1 MQWQNNGDNPT
12 SRRSDKMKIHYI
24 GKTYKIQETVIGGEL
39 MYVVARNDNKAVY
52 TAYTDIED
60 AKKLWKSMEGTE

>member
-1 MQWQNNGDNPT
+1 
-12 SRRSDKMKIHYI
+12 MKIHYI
-24 GKTYKIQETVIGGEL
+24 GKTYKIQEIIYGNQL

-60 AKKLWKSMEGTE
+60 AKKLWRSMEGTE

>member
-1 MQWQNNGDNPT
+1 M
-12 SRRSDKMKIHYI
+12 KMHYI
-24 GKTYKIQETVIGGEL
+24 GKTYKIQEIMWNGQL

-60 AKKLWKSMEGTE
+60 AKKLWRSMEGME